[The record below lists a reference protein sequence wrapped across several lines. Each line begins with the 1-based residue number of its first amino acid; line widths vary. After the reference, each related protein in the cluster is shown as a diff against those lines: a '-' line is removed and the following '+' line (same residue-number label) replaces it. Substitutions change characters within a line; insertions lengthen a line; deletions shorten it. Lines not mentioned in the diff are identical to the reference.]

1 MKTKEAIPNPAA
13 LMESMREI
21 GYSTDSAIA
30 DLIDNSITAKCKEIN
45 VRYNWSKGKPWIA
58 VIDDGIGMNSSE
70 LLSAM
75 HIGSINPLDARDKDD
90 LGRFGLGLKTA
101 SLSQSRKFT
110 VLSKKNKVTSIAQ
123 WDLDSL
129 DISKNNKWSII
140 LLEENELKSE
150 LNELNNKYL
159 KSLKDGTIVFWD
171 NIDRIDVGE
180 LQNKKEMKFNSILS
194 NVRTHLELV
203 FHRFLTP
210 SLGKRKIKIKYN
222 ESSLE
227 PFDPFF
233 IKRSKELPTEEIN
246 YEGSKISVQ
255 PFVLPHHSKVSKN
268 EYKKYEGRRGYLNE
282 QGFYIYRNRRLIIYA
297 NWFRLI
303 PKKEMTKLIR
313 VRIDIP
319 NTIDHL
325 WKIDVKKS
333 NAMPPQFVRAKL
345 SNIISKIEVAGVRV
359 YRHKGQK
366 LISNIKDPAWERI
379 AKESKIFYKINI
391 KHPLVQTHLKGLSN
405 KQKEITKDL
414 FSVLENSFPQDMYF
428 NDVASNPEEINPI
441 ELTILELESIL
452 LKYYINNKNPSK
464 SRLNEILL
472 TDPFAKN
479 IEMTKE
485 IFKKQGYEF

>member
-21 GYSTDSAIA
+21 GYSTESAIA
-30 DLIDNSITAKCKEIN
+30 DLIDNSITAKCKKVH
-45 VRYNWSKGKPWIA
+45 VRYDWNKGKPWIA
-58 VIDDGIGMNSSE
+58 VIDDGTGMSSDE

-75 HIGSINPLDARDKDD
+75 HIGSINPLDIRDRED

-101 SLSQSRKFT
+101 SLSQCRRFT
-110 VLSKKNKVTSIAQ
+110 VLSKKSNVINIAQ
-123 WDLDSL
+123 WDLDSI
-129 DISKNNKWSII
+129 DIKQKNKWSII
-140 LLEENELKSE
+140 LLDENELSLE
-150 LNELNNKYL
+150 LKKLNDKYL
-159 KSLKDGTIVFWD
+159 KNLEDGTVIFWD

-180 LQNKKEMKFNSILS
+180 IENKKENKFNTILA
-194 NVRTHLELV
+194 NVRSHLELV
-203 FHRFLTP
+203 FHRYLSP
-210 SLGKRKIKIKYN
+210 SLGKRKIEISYN

-233 IKRSKELPTEEIN
+233 IKKSKELPVEEIV

-255 PFVLPHHSKVSKN
+255 PFVLPHHSKVSKS

-303 PKKEMTKLIR
+303 PKKELTKLIR

-333 NAMPPQFVRAKL
+333 NAMPPQFVRDKL

-366 LISNIKDPAWERI
+366 LISNIKDPAWERV
-379 AKESKIFYKINI
+379 AKENKIFYKINT
-391 KHPLVQTHLKGLSN
+391 KHPLVKAHLSGLSDQ
-405 KQKEITKDL
+405 QKVVTKDL
-414 FSVLENSFPQDMYF
+414 FAVLENSFPQDMYF
-428 NDVASNPEEINPI
+428 NDVASKPEEINPS
-441 ELTILELESIL
+441 ELSIIDLENIL
-452 LKYYINNKNPSK
+452 KTYYITNSAPSK

-485 IFKKQGYEF
+485 IFRKLNYEY